1 MDHRGLGCWW
11 TVDDV
16 GARLYGLEDH
26 LDFVHVDVDNLGVA
40 DLKAISKS
48 AKTGAFGVSDNEKV
62 DQGIECNTMDLS
74 KEAVRKT
81 HVVDD
86 ALVVSLLDHVYI

>member
-26 LDFVHVDVDNLGVA
+26 LDFVHVDVNNLGVA
-40 DLKAISKS
+40 DL
-48 AKTGAFGVSDNEKV
+48 
-62 DQGIECNTMDLS
+62 
-74 KEAVRKT
+74 
-81 HVVDD
+81 
-86 ALVVSLLDHVYI
+86 